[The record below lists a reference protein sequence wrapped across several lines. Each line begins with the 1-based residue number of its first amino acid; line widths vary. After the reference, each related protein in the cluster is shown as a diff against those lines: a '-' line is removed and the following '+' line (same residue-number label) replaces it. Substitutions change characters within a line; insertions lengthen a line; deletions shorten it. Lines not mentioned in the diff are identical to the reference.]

1 MTKKEL
7 EKRIQGLNE
16 YMLSDTDK
24 KLLMLSISSDY
35 TYNKAIA
42 LINKDSKEQDWY
54 AISNKN
60 YFKTWSEAE
69 AFLDGLCL
77 AKNTKFK
84 DKESYERWKI

>member
-42 LINKDSKEQDWY
+42 LINKNSQANDWYSVDSKTVL
-54 AISNKN
+54 KHRTRLRL
-60 YFKTWSEAE
+60 F
-69 AFLDGLCL
+69 
-77 AKNTKFK
+77 
-84 DKESYERWKI
+84 

>member
-7 EKRIQGLNE
+7 EKRIHQLNE
-16 YMLSDTDK
+16 CMLSDSDK
-24 KLLMLSISSDY
+24 KLLLMKTSNVY

-42 LINKDSKEQDWY
+42 LINKDCKDQDWY

-60 YFKTWSEAE
+60 YFKNWSEAE

-77 AKNTKFK
+77 GKNTKFK
-84 DKESYERWKI
+84 DEGGFDR